1 MTVEKLDQKILDAKL
16 AGRLL
21 VNQFIEIF
29 EIDAGILNEKI
40 IDDTDFN
47 KDRNLHFKML
57 NQLQK
62 DIENANLSKVEKEH
76 RARSI
81 LTFEVKYLET
91 LEKLLKLAK
100 SKNLG
105 EDIRCKVSFEKL
117 IFSVEGYRNS
127 IATLEEY
134 LQNS

>member
-21 VNQFIEIF
+21 INQFIEIF

-76 RARSI
+76 RARSV

-100 SKNLG
+100 SKDLG
-105 EDIRCKVSFEKL
+105 EDIRWKVSFEKL

>member
-1 MTVEKLDQKILDAKL
+1 MTIKKLDQKILDAKL
-16 AGRLL
+16 TGQLL
-21 VNQFIEIF
+21 VNQFVEIF
-29 EIDAGILNEKI
+29 GIDAGILNEKI

-62 DIENANLSKVEKEH
+62 DIESANLSKVEKGY
-76 RARSI
+76 RARSV
-81 LTFEVKYLET
+81 LAFEIKYLET

-100 SKNLG
+100 SKNLD
-105 EDIRCKVSFEKL
+105 EDIRWKVSFEKL
-117 IFSVEGYRNS
+117 VFSVEGYRTS

>member
-1 MTVEKLDQKILDAKL
+1 MTIEKLDQKILDAKL
-16 AGRLL
+16 AGQLL

-29 EIDAGILNEKI
+29 EIDAGILNEKV

-81 LTFEVKYLET
+81 LAFEIKYLET

-105 EDIRCKVSFEKL
+105 EDIRWKVSFEKL

>member
-1 MTVEKLDQKILDAKL
+1 MTIEKLDQKILDAKL
-16 AGRLL
+16 AGQLL
-21 VNQFIEIF
+21 VNQFTEIF
-29 EIDAGILNEKI
+29 EIDAGILNEKV

-76 RARSI
+76 RARSV
-81 LTFEVKYLET
+81 LTFEIKYLET

-105 EDIRCKVSFEKL
+105 EDIRWKVSFEKL